1 MENKKPGGGG
11 QNDGG
16 NKRSSLGGPKPSD
29 PTQLPAAMSSI
40 TIDGLKKPTS
50 DESQYYFAGLGGG
63 KLIVR
68 TNSQTRPWQG
78 CPTEDGWNGRKHP
91 IAKRYVALEVRENA
105 VYEHGAST
113 GLSAHKNIPTL
124 ESIVQDNS
132 YWMNA
137 ADDQRDQRDARLASE
152 ETLHLL
158 STLGWEVAPTK
169 STKQTEYGTAG
180 PFFSLEGSDELFAST
195 CYHVLLPELEKPK
208 SIKAGKA
215 GPQVSQACPWR
226 VTRAL
231 SYMQTVLKRYEGSP
245 TIMGAVEEVKRY
257 DEWLKSRSGP
267 QPQEPLQPERARANV
282 YKYMSSIHTA
292 LDTIYDDKPPGKDNE
307 IIRGSGLKKRLIGNV
322 YAAPEYEVVGT
333 NGVISDPKSRG
344 FLNDWAL
351 VKLNKEKFK
360 KASNKMYLGKEG
372 LDTFRQDGLDSAPE
386 LTETQHDALEREI
399 NSNNGFV
406 RMNGQIAN
414 IQPDIPK
421 QGKSGIPCIRV
432 FKRGASTNL
441 SFGVTNSIEACCD
454 RGTGPPRNIFSTGGD
469 SGAAVLDQYGN
480 FIGQLVSGGPSGPS
494 TDFYKPN
501 NERTWRGQV
510 EGSGDPG
517 EPTIHESG
525 KLPHEVVPEREPET
539 LKAAMDVSF
548 VHMSG
553 PMMTDIQRWVG
564 SKPSLFKS

>member
-1 MENKKPGGGG
+1 
-11 QNDGG
+11 
-16 NKRSSLGGPKPSD
+16 
-29 PTQLPAAMSSI
+29 
-40 TIDGLKKPTS
+40 
-50 DESQYYFAGLGGG
+50 
-63 KLIVR
+63 
-68 TNSQTRPWQG
+68 
-78 CPTEDGWNGRKHP
+78 
-91 IAKRYVALEVRENA
+91 
-105 VYEHGAST
+105 
-113 GLSAHKNIPTL
+113 
-124 ESIVQDNS
+124 
-132 YWMNA
+132 MNA

-441 SFGVTNSIEACCD
+441 SFGVTNSIEACVRGTRYARDIRRDHRGEWKKMGSSCSWELLVLPFSNQMLQCD